1 MREKRNEKQEKV
13 KMKKS
18 WMIGFII
25 LFILNLGAT
34 GYFLYS
40 LTLLGSIEVV
50 LRYVI
55 GIILVLL
62 VVFFFFHLRKT
73 ARKKKKVRLAID
85 IIISILYCAI
95 LIFVGGNIIKAI
107 GKVGNLTQRET
118 TYSASIV
125 TLSTNPAEGIN
136 DISSSKELGMLEDE
150 DSIDGH
156 QIPEEIIEE
165 NNLTNEVK
173 YYDNY
178 TDMLADLYAEE
189 IEFIFL
195 PSGYQSM
202 FTSIEAYE
210 NIAEETKA
218 IYTQQRSVKQ
228 EVSSGKSLTEPFTVL
243 IMGIDS
249 DTNDLTQSSSFNGDS
264 LMLITFNPTTLNSTI
279 LSIPRDTYVPIA
291 CFNGQ
296 RKNKITHAA
305 WQGEQCMMD
314 TITGFTGIP
323 IDYYV
328 KINFKGAVQ
337 LVDALGGIDAEVP
350 IGFCEQNSDRA
361 WGENTIC
368 VDAGYQHL
376 NGEQALAW
384 ARHRKSAG
392 FDDFV
397 RGQNQQLVVKAMLN
411 KLKEVRSLD
420 TVYDILDTVG
430 NNMATNMTT
439 DEILSLYNVGKDVL
453 SRTDEDMAVEDVLSM
468 QHLYLSGADASI
480 YDYSTINGQG
490 TRMRLYNFV
499 PYEESLEAVIQA
511 MKINLELE
519 EPEMEK
525 TFSFDASVPYEE
537 EIIGKMSSGT
547 VDLTL
552 LPDFTGSSV
561 SYARSYCNSHGISF
575 SVEGNGSTVVSQS
588 VPYGADI
595 LFVNRLTVYT
605 ESSTTTAPKED
616 DTTDQGDN
624 GTTST
629 TPPGGGTG
637 SKDENS
643 GTGSGSDSGS
653 DGGSSGSGGGSGSGS
668 GGSGSEATGEG
679 DENTGD
685 GGNSGDGTG
694 DENPLPPELNVS

>member
-1 MREKRNEKQEKV
+1 MREKQKAKERTKIKT
-13 KMKKS
+13 S
-18 WMIGFII
+18 WMIGIII
-25 LFILNLGAT
+25 LLVLNIGAT

-40 LTLLGSIEVV
+40 LTLLGSIETF
-50 LRYVI
+50 LRYVVGIVLI
-55 GIILVLL
+55 GLMI
-62 VVFFFFHLRKT
+62 FFFFHLRKT
-73 ARKKKKVRLAID
+73 ARQKKKVRFIVDIVLSLAY
-85 IIISILYCAI
+85 SAL

-107 GKVGNLTQRET
+107 GKVGNLTERET

-125 TLSTNPAEGIN
+125 TLSSNKATSIN
-136 DISSSKELGMLEDE
+136 DISSSKELGMIKDKK
-150 DSIDGH
+150 SVDGY
-156 QIPEEIIEE
+156 QIPKQIIEDK
-165 NNLTNEVK
+165 NLKNKVK

-178 TDMLADLYAEE
+178 TDLLADLYDEE
-189 IEFIFL
+189 IEYVFL

-202 FTSIEAYE
+202 FTSIEAYK
-210 NIAEETKA
+210 NIAEDTKV
-218 IYTQQRSVKQ
+218 IYTQKKSVKQ
-228 EVSSGKSLTEPFTVL
+228 EVSAGKSLKEPFTIL
-243 IMGIDS
+243 LMGIDS

-264 LMLITFNPTTLNSTI
+264 LMLITFNPNTLNSTI

-291 CFNGQ
+291 CFNGK

-411 KLKEVRSLD
+411 KLKDVRSLD
-420 TVYDILDTVG
+420 TVYKILDTVG

-439 DEILSLYNVGKDVL
+439 SEILSLYNIGKDVL
-453 SRTDEDMAVEDVLSM
+453 TRTKDMAVEDVLSM
-468 QHLYLSGADASI
+468 QHLYISGADASI

-499 PYEESLEAVIQA
+499 PYQESLDAVIEA
-511 MKINLELE
+511 MKINLGMIS
-519 EPEMEK
+519 PKMAK

-537 EIIGKMSSGT
+537 TIIGKMSKGST
-547 VDLTL
+547 NLTL

-561 SYARSYCNSHGISF
+561 AYVQSYGSSHGIRII
-575 SVEGNGSTVVSQS
+575 VNGNGSRVVSQS
-588 VPYGADI
+588 VPYGAD
-595 LFVNRLTVYT
+595 LEFVKTLTINT
-605 ESSTTTAPKED
+605 GSTTTKKETADDEKTTTKPTPSTEPKPSVEPD
-616 DTTDQGDN
+616 D
-624 GTTST
+624 
-629 TPPGGGTG
+629 P
-637 SKDENS
+637 NS
-643 GTGSGSDSGS
+643 GTNEGGSGSDGDTGNGSGDGNVGDGS
-653 DGGSSGSGGGSGSGS
+653 DGDGSINIPGGPTNES
-668 GGSGSEATGEG
+668 
-679 DENTGD
+679 
-685 GGNSGDGTG
+685 
-694 DENPLPPELNVS
+694 

>member
-1 MREKRNEKQEKV
+1 MREKQKAKERTKIKT
-13 KMKKS
+13 S
-18 WMIGFII
+18 WMIGIII
-25 LFILNLGAT
+25 LLVLNIGAT

-40 LTLLGSIEVV
+40 LTLLGSIETF
-50 LRYVI
+50 LRYVVGIVLI
-55 GIILVLL
+55 GLMI
-62 VVFFFFHLRKT
+62 FFFFHLRKT
-73 ARKKKKVRLAID
+73 ARQKKKVRFIVDIVLSLAY
-85 IIISILYCAI
+85 SAL

-107 GKVGNLTQRET
+107 GKVGNLTERET

-125 TLSTNPAEGIN
+125 TLSSNKATSIN
-136 DISSSKELGMLEDE
+136 DISSSKELGMIKDKK
-150 DSIDGH
+150 SVDGY
-156 QIPEEIIEE
+156 QIPKQIIEDK
-165 NNLTNEVK
+165 NLKNKVK

-178 TDMLADLYAEE
+178 TDLLADLYDEE
-189 IEFIFL
+189 IEYVFL

-202 FTSIEAYE
+202 FTSIEAYK
-210 NIAEETKA
+210 NIAEDTKV
-218 IYTQQRSVKQ
+218 IYTQKKSVKQ
-228 EVSSGKSLTEPFTVL
+228 EVSAGKSLKEPFTIL
-243 IMGIDS
+243 LMGIDS

-291 CFNGQ
+291 CFNGK

-411 KLKEVRSLD
+411 KLKDVRSLD
-420 TVYDILDTVG
+420 TVYKILDTVG

-439 DEILSLYNVGKDVL
+439 SEILSLYNIGKDVL
-453 SRTDEDMAVEDVLSM
+453 TRTKDMAVEDVLSM
-468 QHLYLSGADASI
+468 QHLYISGADASI

-499 PYEESLEAVIQA
+499 PYQESLDAVIEA
-511 MKINLELE
+511 MKVNLGMIS
-519 EPEMEK
+519 PKMAK

-537 EIIGKMSSGT
+537 TIIGKMSKGST
-547 VDLTL
+547 NLTL

-561 SYARSYCNSHGISF
+561 AYVQSYGSSHGIRII
-575 SVEGNGSTVVSQS
+575 VNGNGSRVISQS
-588 VPYGADI
+588 VPYGAD
-595 LFVNRLTVYT
+595 LEFVKTLTINT
-605 ESSTTTAPKED
+605 GSTTTKKETED
-616 DTTDQGDN
+616 DEKTT
-624 GTTST
+624 TKPTPSTEPKPSVEPEEPEESTPPEKPEST
-629 TPPGGGTG
+629 TPP
-637 SKDENS
+637 DPEP
-643 GTGSGSDSGS
+643 D
-653 DGGSSGSGGGSGSGS
+653 
-668 GGSGSEATGEG
+668 
-679 DENTGD
+679 
-685 GGNSGDGTG
+685 
-694 DENPLPPELNVS
+694 LPEEIVPES

>member
-1 MREKRNEKQEKV
+1 MREKQKAKERTKIKT
-13 KMKKS
+13 S
-18 WMIGFII
+18 WMIGIII
-25 LFILNLGAT
+25 LLVLNIGAT

-40 LTLLGSIEVV
+40 LTLLGTIETF
-50 LRYVI
+50 LRYVVGIVLI
-55 GIILVLL
+55 GLMI
-62 VVFFFFHLRKT
+62 FFFFHLRKT
-73 ARKKKKVRLAID
+73 ARQKKKVRFIVDIVLSLAY
-85 IIISILYCAI
+85 SAL
-95 LIFVGGNIIKAI
+95 LIFVGGNIIKTI
-107 GKVGNLTQRET
+107 GKVGNLTERET

-125 TLSTNPAEGIN
+125 TLSSNKATSIN
-136 DISSSKELGMLEDE
+136 DISSSKELGMIKDKK
-150 DSIDGH
+150 SVDGY
-156 QIPEEIIEE
+156 QIPKQIIEDKSLK
-165 NNLTNEVK
+165 NKVK

-178 TDMLADLYAEE
+178 TDLLADLYDEE
-189 IEFIFL
+189 IEYVFL

-202 FTSIEAYE
+202 FTSIEAYK
-210 NIAEETKA
+210 NIAEDTKV
-218 IYTQQRSVKQ
+218 IYTQKKSVKQ
-228 EVSSGKSLTEPFTVL
+228 EVSAGKSLKEPFTIL
-243 IMGIDS
+243 LMGIDS

-264 LMLITFNPTTLNSTI
+264 LMLITFNPNTLNSTI

-291 CFNGQ
+291 CFNGK

-350 IGFCEQNSDRA
+350 LGFCEQNSDRA

-411 KLKEVRSLD
+411 KLKDVRSLD
-420 TVYDILDTVG
+420 TVYKILDTVG

-439 DEILSLYNVGKDVL
+439 SEILSLYNIGKDVL
-453 SRTDEDMAVEDVLSM
+453 TRTKDMAVEDVLSM
-468 QHLYLSGADASI
+468 QHLYISGADASI

-499 PYEESLEAVIQA
+499 PYQESLDAVIEA
-511 MKINLELE
+511 MKINLGMIS
-519 EPEMEK
+519 PKMTK

-537 EIIGKMSSGT
+537 TIIGKVSKGST
-547 VDLTL
+547 NLTL

-561 SYARSYCNSHGISF
+561 AYVQSYGSSHGIRII
-575 SVEGNGSTVVSQS
+575 VNGNGSRVVSQS
-588 VPYGADI
+588 VPYGAD
-595 LFVNRLTVYT
+595 LEFVKTLTINT
-605 ESSTTTAPKED
+605 GSTTTKKETED
-616 DTTDQGDN
+616 DEKTT
-624 GTTST
+624 TKPTPST
-629 TPPGGGTG
+629 EPKP
-637 SKDENS
+637 SVEPDDPNS
-643 GTGSGSDSGS
+643 GTNEGGSGSDGDTGNGSGDGNVGDGS
-653 DGGSSGSGGGSGSGS
+653 DGDGSINIPGGPTNES
-668 GGSGSEATGEG
+668 
-679 DENTGD
+679 
-685 GGNSGDGTG
+685 
-694 DENPLPPELNVS
+694 

>member
-1 MREKRNEKQEKV
+1 MREKQKKKERQQKEKIKT
-13 KMKKS
+13 S
-18 WMIGFII
+18 WMIGMII
-25 LFILNLGAT
+25 LLLLNIGAT
-34 GYFLYS
+34 AYFLYS
-40 LTLLGSIEVV
+40 LTLLGSIETF
-50 LRYVI
+50 LRYVVAI
-55 GIILVLL
+55 VLIAL
-62 VVFFFFHLRKT
+62 MIFSFFHIRKT
-73 ARKKKKVRLAID
+73 ARKKKKVRFIID
-85 IIISILYCAI
+85 VTLSLLYSAI

-107 GKVGNLTQRET
+107 GKVGNLTERET

-125 TLSTNPAEGIN
+125 TLSTNKATSIN
-136 DISSSKELGMLEDE
+136 DISSSKELGMIQDE
-150 DSIDGH
+150 NSVDGY
-156 QIPEEIIEE
+156 QIPQQIIEDKGLK
-165 NNLTNEVK
+165 NKVK

-178 TDMLADLYAEE
+178 TDMLADLYDEE
-189 IEFIFL
+189 IEYIFL

-202 FTSIEAYE
+202 FTSIDAYKD
-210 NIAEETKA
+210 IAEETKV
-218 IYTQQRSVKQ
+218 IYTQNKSVKQ
-228 EVSSGKSLTEPFTVL
+228 EVSAGKSLTEPFTIL
-243 IMGIDS
+243 LMGIDS
-249 DTNDLTQSSSFNGDS
+249 DTNDLSQSSSFNGDS

-291 CFNGQ
+291 CFNGK

-411 KLKEVRSLD
+411 KLKDVRDLD
-420 TVYDILDTVG
+420 TVYKILDTVG

-439 DEILSLYNVGKDVL
+439 SEILSLYNIGKDVL
-453 SRTDEDMAVEDVLSM
+453 TRTKDMAVEDVLSM
-468 QHLYLSGADASI
+468 QHLYISGADASI

-499 PYEESLEAVIQA
+499 PYQESLDAVIEA
-511 MKINLELE
+511 MKINLGMIS
-519 EPEMEK
+519 PKMTK

-537 EIIGKMSSGT
+537 NIIGKMSKGST
-547 VDLTL
+547 NLTL
-552 LPDFTGSSV
+552 LPDFTGDSV
-561 SYARSYCNSHGISF
+561 SYVQSYGSSHGIRII
-575 SVEGNGSTVVSQS
+575 VNGNGSRVVSQS

-595 LFVNRLTVYT
+595 EFVKTLTINT
-605 ESSTTTAPKED
+605 GSTTTKKETEDDEKTTTKPETSPSPSPTPDPSPTPNPTPPEETEPPKEP
-616 DTTDQGDN
+616 TD
-624 GTTST
+624 
-629 TPPGGGTG
+629 P
-637 SKDENS
+637 E
-643 GTGSGSDSGS
+643 
-653 DGGSSGSGGGSGSGS
+653 
-668 GGSGSEATGEG
+668 
-679 DENTGD
+679 
-685 GGNSGDGTG
+685 
-694 DENPLPPELNVS
+694 LPPEVNPES

>member
-1 MREKRNEKQEKV
+1 MREKQKAKERTKIKT
-13 KMKKS
+13 S
-18 WMIGFII
+18 WMIGIII
-25 LFILNLGAT
+25 LLVLNIGAT
-34 GYFLYS
+34 GCFLYS
-40 LTLLGSIEVV
+40 LTLLGSIETF
-50 LRYVI
+50 LRYVVGIVLI
-55 GIILVLL
+55 GLMI
-62 VVFFFFHLRKT
+62 FFFFHLRKT
-73 ARKKKKVRLAID
+73 ARQKKKVRFIVDVVLSLAY
-85 IIISILYCAI
+85 SAL

-107 GKVGNLTQRET
+107 GKVGNLTERET

-125 TLSTNPAEGIN
+125 TLSSNKATSIN
-136 DISSSKELGMLEDE
+136 DISSSKELGMIKDKK
-150 DSIDGH
+150 SVDGY
-156 QIPEEIIEE
+156 QIPKQIIEDKSLK
-165 NNLTNEVK
+165 NKVK

-178 TDMLADLYAEE
+178 TDLLADLYDEE
-189 IEFIFL
+189 IEYVFL

-202 FTSIEAYE
+202 FTSIEAYK
-210 NIAEETKA
+210 NIAEDTKV
-218 IYTQQRSVKQ
+218 IYTQKKSVKQ
-228 EVSSGKSLTEPFTVL
+228 EVSAGKSLKEPFTIL
-243 IMGIDS
+243 LMGIDS

-264 LMLITFNPTTLNSTI
+264 LMLITFNPNTLNSTI

-291 CFNGQ
+291 CFNGK

-411 KLKEVRSLD
+411 KLKDVRSLD
-420 TVYDILDTVG
+420 TVYKILDTVG

-439 DEILSLYNVGKDVL
+439 SEILSLYNIGKDVL
-453 SRTDEDMAVEDVLSM
+453 TRTKDMAVEDVLSM
-468 QHLYLSGADASI
+468 QHLYISGADASI

-499 PYEESLEAVIQA
+499 PYQESLDAVIEA
-511 MKINLELE
+511 MKINLGMIS
-519 EPEMEK
+519 PKMAK

-537 EIIGKMSSGT
+537 NIIGKMSKGST
-547 VDLTL
+547 NLTL

-561 SYARSYCNSHGISF
+561 AYVQSYGSSHGIRII
-575 SVEGNGSTVVSQS
+575 VNGNGSRVISQS
-588 VPYGADI
+588 VPYGAD
-595 LFVNRLTVYT
+595 LEFVKTLTINT
-605 ESSTTTAPKED
+605 GSTTTKKETED
-616 DTTDQGDN
+616 DEKTTTKPETSPSPSPKPDSSPTPSPTLPE
-624 GTTST
+624 TTE
-629 TPPGGGTG
+629 PPEPN
-637 SKDENS
+637 DPE
-643 GTGSGSDSGS
+643 
-653 DGGSSGSGGGSGSGS
+653 
-668 GGSGSEATGEG
+668 
-679 DENTGD
+679 
-685 GGNSGDGTG
+685 
-694 DENPLPPELNVS
+694 LPPEVNPEP

>member
-1 MREKRNEKQEKV
+1 MREKQKAKERTKIKT
-13 KMKKS
+13 S
-18 WMIGFII
+18 WMIGIII
-25 LFILNLGAT
+25 LLVLNIGAT

-40 LTLLGSIEVV
+40 LTLLGSIETF
-50 LRYVI
+50 LRYVVGIVLI
-55 GIILVLL
+55 GLMI
-62 VVFFFFHLRKT
+62 FFFFHLRKT
-73 ARKKKKVRLAID
+73 ARQKKKVRFIVDIVLSLAY
-85 IIISILYCAI
+85 SAL
-95 LIFVGGNIIKAI
+95 LIFVGGNIIKTI
-107 GKVGNLTQRET
+107 GKVGNLTERET

-125 TLSTNPAEGIN
+125 TLSSNKATSIN
-136 DISSSKELGMLEDE
+136 DISSSKELGMIKDKK
-150 DSIDGH
+150 SVDGY
-156 QIPEEIIEE
+156 QIPKQIIEDK
-165 NNLTNEVK
+165 NLKNKVK

-178 TDMLADLYAEE
+178 TDLLADLYDEE
-189 IEFIFL
+189 IEYVFL

-202 FTSIEAYE
+202 FTSIEAYK
-210 NIAEETKA
+210 NIAEDTKV
-218 IYTQQRSVKQ
+218 IYTQKKSVKQ
-228 EVSSGKSLTEPFTVL
+228 EVSAGKSLKEPFTIL
-243 IMGIDS
+243 LMGIDS

-264 LMLITFNPTTLNSTI
+264 LMLITFNPNTLNSTI

-291 CFNGQ
+291 CFNGK

-384 ARHRKSAG
+384 ARHRKSAV

-411 KLKEVRSLD
+411 KLKDVRSLD
-420 TVYDILDTVG
+420 TVYKILDTVG

-439 DEILSLYNVGKDVL
+439 SEILSLYNIGKDVL
-453 SRTDEDMAVEDVLSM
+453 TRTKDMAVEDVLSM
-468 QHLYLSGADASI
+468 QHLYISGADASI

-499 PYEESLEAVIQA
+499 PYQESLDAVIEA
-511 MKINLELE
+511 MKVNLGMIS
-519 EPEMEK
+519 PKMAK

-537 EIIGKMSSGT
+537 TIIGKMSKGST
-547 VDLTL
+547 NLTL

-561 SYARSYCNSHGISF
+561 AYVQSYGSSHGIRII
-575 SVEGNGSTVVSQS
+575 VNGNGSRVISQS
-588 VPYGADI
+588 VPYGAD
-595 LFVNRLTVYT
+595 LEFVKTLTINT
-605 ESSTTTAPKED
+605 GSTTTKKETED
-616 DTTDQGDN
+616 DEKTTTKPTPSTEPKPSIEPEEPEEPTQSEKPDS
-624 GTTST
+624 TPTSE
-629 TPPGGGTG
+629 PKP
-637 SKDENS
+637 SI
-643 GTGSGSDSGS
+643 
-653 DGGSSGSGGGSGSGS
+653 
-668 GGSGSEATGEG
+668 
-679 DENTGD
+679 
-685 GGNSGDGTG
+685 
-694 DENPLPPELNVS
+694 PPEIAPES

>member
-1 MREKRNEKQEKV
+1 MREKQKAKERTKIKT
-13 KMKKS
+13 S
-18 WMIGFII
+18 WMIGIII
-25 LFILNLGAT
+25 LLVLNIGAT

-40 LTLLGSIEVV
+40 LTLLGSIETF
-50 LRYVI
+50 LRYVVGIVLI
-55 GIILVLL
+55 GLMI
-62 VVFFFFHLRKT
+62 FFFFHLRKT
-73 ARKKKKVRLAID
+73 ARQKKKVRFIVDIVLSLAY
-85 IIISILYCAI
+85 SAL

-107 GKVGNLTQRET
+107 GKVGNLTERET

-125 TLSTNPAEGIN
+125 TLSSNKATSIN
-136 DISSSKELGMLEDE
+136 DISSSKELGMIKDKK
-150 DSIDGH
+150 SVDGY
-156 QIPEEIIEE
+156 QIPKQIIEDK
-165 NNLTNEVK
+165 NLKNKVK

-178 TDMLADLYAEE
+178 TDLLADLYDEE
-189 IEFIFL
+189 IEYVFL

-202 FTSIEAYE
+202 FTSIEAYK
-210 NIAEETKA
+210 NIAEDTKV
-218 IYTQQRSVKQ
+218 IYTQKKSVKQ
-228 EVSSGKSLTEPFTVL
+228 EVSAGKSLKEPFTIL
-243 IMGIDS
+243 LMGIDS

-264 LMLITFNPTTLNSTI
+264 LMLITFNPNTLNSTI

-291 CFNGQ
+291 CFNGK

-411 KLKEVRSLD
+411 KLKDVRSLD
-420 TVYDILDTVG
+420 TVYKILDTVG

-439 DEILSLYNVGKDVL
+439 SEILSLYNIGKDVL
-453 SRTDEDMAVEDVLSM
+453 TRTKDMAVEDVLSM
-468 QHLYLSGADASI
+468 QHLYISGADASI

-499 PYEESLEAVIQA
+499 PYQESLDAVIEA
-511 MKINLELE
+511 MKVNLGMIS
-519 EPEMEK
+519 PKMAK

-537 EIIGKMSSGT
+537 TIIGKMSKGST
-547 VDLTL
+547 NLTL

-561 SYARSYCNSHGISF
+561 AYVQSYGSSHGIRII
-575 SVEGNGSTVVSQS
+575 VNGNGSRVISQS
-588 VPYGADI
+588 VPYGAD
-595 LFVNRLTVYT
+595 LEFVKTWTINTG
-605 ESSTTTAPKED
+605 STTTKKE
-616 DTTDQGDN
+616 TEEKKDN
-624 GTTST
+624 TNNNGNDGTV
-629 TPPGGGTG
+629 PP
-637 SKDENS
+637 
-643 GTGSGSDSGS
+643 
-653 DGGSSGSGGGSGSGS
+653 SGSGGGNSDGGSNGETGGS
-668 GGSGSEATGEG
+668 GGSDGESGSDGSSESGG
-679 DENTGD
+679 GPGNGTGD
-685 GGNSGDGTG
+685 GNTDDGDGPIDIPGGPTN
-694 DENPLPPELNVS
+694 ES